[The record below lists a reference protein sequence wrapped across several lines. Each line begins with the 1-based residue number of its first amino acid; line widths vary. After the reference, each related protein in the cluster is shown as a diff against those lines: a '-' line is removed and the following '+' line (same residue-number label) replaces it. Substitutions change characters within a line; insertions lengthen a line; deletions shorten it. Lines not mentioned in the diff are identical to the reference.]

1 MNKFESHPEDHSGTE
16 PIMPFGDLDLAEIT
30 APLSTTGRFGRWIS
44 RSHADWVAYTIRDLW
59 ITGANLASDLAK
71 MSVEKGVA
79 LRDLKKAVKAES
91 AALDTVYTLRS
102 EARKAKSV
110 ETRMD
115 IAFGELGRKA
125 AAAIIMSP
133 MQFRKFSD
141 DGYRM
146 SENKLMAASG
156 VRYSYS
162 YNSIPIFTLEGFIGP
177 AVVDAHTFACMKAA
191 LPLREM

>member
-1 MNKFESHPEDHSGTE
+1 MNKFESHPEDQSGDE
-16 PIMPFGDLDLAEIT
+16 PIMPFGDLDLATIT

-44 RSHADWVAYTIRDLW
+44 RMHADRVAYTIRDLW
-59 ITGANLASDLAK
+59 ITGANLASDLAQ
-71 MSVEKGVA
+71 MSIQRGNA
-79 LRDLKKAVKAES
+79 LRDLKKAVRAES
-91 AALDTVYTLRS
+91 DALDKLRRS
-102 EARKAKSV
+102 ERKAKTV

-115 IAFGELGRKA
+115 VAFGELGKKA

-141 DGYRM
+141 DGHRM

-162 YNSIPIFTLEGFIGP
+162 YNLIPIFTLEGFIGP
-177 AVVDAHTFACMKAA
+177 AVIDAHTFAAMKAA